1 MATATQAQLDATV
14 IKSGG
19 GKVTVGDMVKGKTTV
34 LVFFPAAFTDVCTTE
49 VCTFRDSL
57 ARFNAVQAQVAGVSI
72 DTPFTLNVF
81 AKQNGLT
88 FPLLSDANRE
98 AIRAFD
104 VVWPDLGGVRETASR
119 AVIVLDRAGEV
130 IYRWVGDNPGQ
141 EPKYEEVI
149 AAVEH
154 AA

>member
-1 MATATQAQLDATV
+1 MATATQAQLDATL

-19 GKVTVGDMVKGKTTV
+19 EKVALRDMAEGKTTV
-34 LVFFPAAFTDVCTTE
+34 LVFFPAAFTGVCTTE

-72 DTPFTLNVF
+72 DTPFTLDVF
-81 AKQNGLT
+81 AQQNSLT

-104 VVWPDLGGVRETASR
+104 LVWPDLGGVREVAKR
-119 AVIVLDRAGEV
+119 AVIVLDRGEV

-141 EPKYEEVI
+141 EPKYDEVI

>member
-1 MATATQAQLDATV
+1 MATATQAQLDATL

-19 GKVTVGDMVKGKTTV
+19 GKVTVRDLAKGKTTV
-34 LVFFPAAFTDVCTTE
+34 LVFFPAAFTGVCTTE
-49 VCTFRDSL
+49 VCTFRDSM

-72 DTPFTLNVF
+72 DTPFTLDVF
-81 AKQNGLT
+81 AQQNGLT

-104 VVWPDLGGVRETASR
+104 VVWPDLDGVRETASR
-119 AVIVLDRAGEV
+119 AVIVLDRGGDV
-130 IYRWVGDNPGQ
+130 VYRWVGDNPGQ
-141 EPKYEEVI
+141 EPKYDEVI
-149 AAVEH
+149 TAVEH